1 MKWCFKNTVLIPPPP
16 SFHIQAVAFFLV
28 GVVIAAQ
35 TLSYDFSVSVPIGI
49 AIVAAF
55 LFCVAVMGLVGVLRH
70 QQVVMFFVSFLG
82 NVGVAEIMYIFS
94 Y

>member
-1 MKWCFKNTVLIPPPP
+1 
-16 SFHIQAVAFFLV
+16 V

-35 TLSYDFSVSVPIGI
+35 TLAYDFSVSVPIGI

-70 QQVVMFFVSFLG
+70 HQVVMFFVSFFCGWREKWAWFILSG
-82 NVGVAEIMYIFS
+82 SACVTYEFDLVVLA
-94 Y
+94 